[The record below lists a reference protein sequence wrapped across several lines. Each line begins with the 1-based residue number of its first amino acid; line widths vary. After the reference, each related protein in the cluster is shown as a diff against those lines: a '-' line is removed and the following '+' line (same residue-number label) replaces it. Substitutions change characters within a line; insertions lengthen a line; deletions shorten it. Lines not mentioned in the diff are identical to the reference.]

1 KDPPILPE
9 DLPRTF
15 DHQPVYKR
23 FAIVAAGPVANFL
36 LAIALYAVL
45 AWVGAIEPLPILGA
59 PPPGSIAAQADLRAR
74 DRVIAIGTDGETPA
88 SVRSWSDVR
97 MRLYSAGIAGRDALV
112 QVRGADGAERT
123 VRLHGL
129 PSAARTPQADVID
142 QI

>member
-1 KDPPILPE
+1 
-9 DLPRTF
+9 
-15 DHQPVYKR
+15 
-23 FAIVAAGPVANFL
+23 
-36 LAIALYAVL
+36 
-45 AWVGAIEPLPILGA
+45 LPILGA

-97 MRLYSAGIAGRDALV
+97 MRLYSAGIAGRDAIV

-129 PSAARTPQADVID
+129 PSAARTPQADV
-142 QI
+142 